1 MSSRS
6 FRDPTV
12 RVRRLTSHTADD
24 LALLDSVVMLT
35 RRRVTVAAD
44 DAFEH
49 AHGRRPGSADFIELR
64 LSVLRLERDGL
75 LRSDRELRLEA
86 TPDGD
91 VAVELHRAAR
101 RAPKREAS

>member
-1 MSSRS
+1 VTGRPHRS
-6 FRDPTV
+6 AR
-12 RVRRLTSHTADD
+12 ADD
-24 LALLDSVVMLT
+24 LALLDSVVALT
-35 RRRVTVAAD
+35 RRRVTVPAG

-49 AHGRRPGSADFIELR
+49 ARGRRPGSADLVDLR

-86 TPDGD
+86 TPDGE

-101 RAPKREAS
+101 SASKREAS